1 MSVTLPTYP
10 LQRRTSRLPE
20 VVVDGLPAGHALRGS
35 VLVLG
40 NFDGFHLGHQALA
53 RMANELA
60 AGAPVAVMSCEPHP
74 RNFFSQD
81 QTPFR
86 LATPAAKQLEL
97 GQYGVDFV
105 YSPRFDQS
113 FAKLEPVDF
122 VDGILA
128 EALGVRH
135 VIAGPDFRFGH
146 KRSGDMGLLA
156 QLGSDRGFRV
166 SVAPDVTHAGVR
178 ISSTLI
184 RSAIEAGDVSGAVR
198 LMGHGW
204 LVETQST
211 ADGGLML
218 HPLLCRP
225 RPGRYVGRA
234 DGGGE
239 ALRIEIGADGA
250 FRPLGPHRLPDPR
263 QMWRLEGQCG
273 RRRHERPFAAL

>member
-1 MSVTLPTYP
+1 MSATLPTYP
-10 LQRRTSRLPE
+10 LPRCMYRLPE
-20 VVVDGLPAGHALRGS
+20 VVGDGLPAGHALRGS

-60 AGAPVAVMSCEPHP
+60 AGHPVAVMSCEPHP
-74 RNFFSQD
+74 RSFFSQD
-81 QTPFR
+81 QAPFR
-86 LATPAAKQLEL
+86 LATPTAKRLEL
-97 GQYGVDFV
+97 GQYDVDFI
-105 YSPRFDQS
+105 YSPRFDRS

-122 VDGILA
+122 IDGILA
-128 EALGVRH
+128 DALGVRH

-146 KRSGDMGLLA
+146 NRAGDMALLA
-156 QLGSDRGFRV
+156 ELGADRGIRV

-218 HPLLCRP
+218 DPSLCCP
-225 RPGRYVGRA
+225 RPGRYIGRA
-234 DGGGE
+234 AAGGKP
-239 ALRIEIGADGA
+239 LRIEIGADGA
-250 FRPLGPHRLPDPR
+250 FRPLGPHCLPAPR
-263 QMWRLEGQCG
+263 QMWRLEGQVG
-273 RRRHERPFAAL
+273 RRRNGRPFAA